1 MAHQGSRGDKNSHA
15 FSFAAFVT
23 SVCATVTGD
32 PVLASTRYVMSVNTS
47 DIESMKESVSK
58 SVLTAST
65 IHSFTVRI
73 YKSPLPTYMRGVC
86 QEIRP
91 DRRVVTFVC
100 VRYPD
105 AIRMSPASANGVF
118 LNTHS
123 QLGAHAHSSDSIS
136 RRYGLRLLGED
147 RGARVFHSWR
157 RPVLGARQ
165 HIGARD
171 RRPA

>member
-15 FSFAAFVT
+15 FSLAAFVT
-23 SVCATVTGD
+23 SVSATVTGD

-47 DIESMKESVSK
+47 DNESMKESASK

-65 IHSFTVRI
+65 IHSFTVLI
-73 YKSPLPTYMRGVC
+73 YGFLDAGVCWTNESLRSHGPRGVC

-91 DRRVVTFVC
+91 DRRAVTFVC

-105 AIRMSPASANGVF
+105 EIRMSPASANDVF

-123 QLGAHAHSSDSIS
+123 QLCAHAH
-136 RRYGLRLLGED
+136 
-147 RGARVFHSWR
+147 
-157 RPVLGARQ
+157 
-165 HIGARD
+165 
-171 RRPA
+171 